1 MALLLIFLFV
11 SVFFSFLCSILEA
24 VLLSVT
30 PTFLNVKVKEGA
42 GYAKTLEK
50 LKADVDKPL
59 IAILT
64 LNTVAHTVGAI
75 GVGAQAENVF
85 AEGATFYGIPVL
97 GIISALMTLVI
108 LVASEIIPKTIG
120 ATYWKGLAGFS
131 TFTLDIMVKILKYTG
146 ILWLLQLTTKMVGKK
161 THGSVFSRE
170 SMTAMAEI
178 GEKEGVFNKQE
189 STMIQNLMNFE
200 DILVKDIMTPRTVVI
215 LSSAHTTIQ
224 AFYDEN
230 PNLRFSR
237 IPIYETTVDDITG
250 FCLKDDVLK
259 SLVEGKG
266 KNPLS
271 SINRKIHTADVNTP
285 IPRLFE
291 TFMKQREHIA
301 EVVDEFGG
309 FQGIITLE
317 DVLETLLGLEIMD
330 EFDGIDDMRKLARKK
345 WKQRARAMGLKIDEN
360 AQREA

>member
-1 MALLLIFLFV
+1 LALLLVFLFV

-24 VLLSVT
+24 VLLSIT
-30 PTFLNVKVKEGA
+30 PTFLRVKIKEGK

-85 AEGATFYGIPVL
+85 PEGATFYGIPL
-97 GIISALMTLVI
+97 IGIISALMTLVI
-108 LVASEIIPKTIG
+108 LIASEIIPKTIG
-120 ATYWKGLAGFS
+120 ATYWRSLAAFS
-131 TFTLDIMVKILKYTG
+131 TYTLDIMVKILKYTG
-146 ILWLLQLTTKMVGKK
+146 ILWLLQLTTKMVGKGSA
-161 THGSVFSRE
+161 HGSVFSRE
-170 SMTAMAEI
+170 SMTVMAEI

-200 DILVKDIMTPRTVVI
+200 DVLVKDIMTPRTVVV
-215 LSSAHTTIQ
+215 LSSATTTIQ
-224 AFYDEN
+224 EFYDEN

-250 FCLKDDVLK
+250 FCLKDDILK
-259 SLVEGKG
+259 SLVENKG
-266 KNPLS
+266 ENPLS
-271 SINRKIHTADVNTP
+271 SINRKIHAVDVNTP

-291 TFMKQREHIA
+291 TFMQQREHIA

-309 FQGIITLE
+309 FQGIATLE

-345 WKQRARAMGLKIDEN
+345 WKQRAKGMGLKVEEN
-360 AQREA
+360 G